1 MEGEEEGGREGKEG
15 EGWWE
20 GKEKW
25 WEGGREEVMVVYR
38 WNEGK
43 GYNILGYKS

>member
-1 MEGEEEGGREGKEG
+1 MEGEEEG
-15 EGWWE
+15 
-20 GKEKW
+20 W
-25 WEGGREEVMVVYR
+25 WEGGREEVMVVYTCR